1 MPIQHQNIIKVLS
14 IDAVVKTTA
23 FTALAGKSYLVSAT
37 AASVVVTPP
46 ATPAVDDLFAVQDAT
61 AGATGNTITIDFA
74 TAKINSAADSY
85 VMNDSTTGNAVTFR
99 YVNATVGWMIESA
112 SES

>member
-37 AASVVVTPP
+37 AASVVVAPP
-46 ATPAVDDLFAVQDAT
+46 ATPAVDDLFAVQHDHDRLRN
-61 AGATGNTITIDFA
+61 GENQLSSG
-74 TAKINSAADSY
+74 
-85 VMNDSTTGNAVTFR
+85 
-99 YVNATVGWMIESA
+99 
-112 SES
+112 